1 MNSPKMENL
10 ITNANTPNDIK
21 INFDIENE
29 PFVTVFT
36 NQNYYSVSTS
46 RNKKQLQKFF
56 KRKGF

>member
-1 MNSPKMENL
+1 MENL

-36 NQNYYSVSTS
+36 NQNNYSVSTS
-46 RNKKQLQKFF
+46 RNKKQLQNFF

>member
-46 RNKKQLQKFF
+46 RNKKQLQNFF